1 MLLPLLRF
9 RGRAL
14 ALALALALEG
24 LAVAAPSQSGQPAVV
39 SRSLPTDSG
48 VLSEGETLVDAPPAE
63 VAALLSDPK
72 NYVPLFPAS
81 SVQVVRSLP
90 SSKVIAVEMKKP
102 WPIGTVRWEEDVT
115 TQEEPGGKSYQIE
128 RTAHPG
134 YFRRMLA
141 RWRVTE
147 APGAPG
153 RSLVTYR
160 VAMELSRWAPEL
172 FLKRGNLNG
181 IVDTLTRLRKLV
193 AEHAGAQPP
202 ASAPAPTQLDSPK
215 QKEPPPSEQR

>member
-1 MLLPLLRF
+1 MTLASLRF
-9 RGRAL
+9 RTSAL
-14 ALALALALEG
+14 LLALALEG
-24 LAVAAPSQSGQPAVV
+24 LAGAAPSQPGQPPVV

-48 VLSEGETLVDAPPAE
+48 VLSEGETVVDAPPAE

-72 NYVPLFPAS
+72 NYVPIFPAS

-90 SSKVIAVEMKKP
+90 TSKVIAVEMKKP

-115 TQEEPGGKSYQIE
+115 IQEEPGSKSFQIE

-160 VAMELSRWAPEL
+160 VSMELSRWAPEL

-193 AEHAGAQPP
+193 TEHAGAH
-202 ASAPAPTQLDSPK
+202 APAPAAAPAQLDSPK
-215 QKEPPPSEQR
+215 DKELPPGEPH